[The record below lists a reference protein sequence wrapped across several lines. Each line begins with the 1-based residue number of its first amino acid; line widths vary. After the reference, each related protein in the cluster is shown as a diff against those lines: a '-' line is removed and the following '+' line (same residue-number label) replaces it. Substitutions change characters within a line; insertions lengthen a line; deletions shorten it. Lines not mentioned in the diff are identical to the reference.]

1 METRQIEFNSS
12 DYHKALILRDEV
24 LRKPLGL
31 SLFDENLTTEA
42 ADVHFGAFVN
52 DRLIAVLL
60 LTKLNGTD
68 IKMRQVAVD
77 ENFRSLKAGSKLVQI
92 AESYARNAGY
102 RKMVLNARKTA
113 IGFYEKLGY
122 QKQGDMFTEVGIA
135 HFKMHKYLI

>member
-1 METRQIEFNSS
+1 METKQIEFGSL
-12 DYHKALILRDEV
+12 DYRKELILRDVV

-31 SLFDENLTTEA
+31 SLFDEDLTAEA

-60 LTKLNGTD
+60 LTKLNGSD

-77 ENFRSLKAGSKLVQI
+77 EDFRLLKAGTKLVQI

-113 IGFYEKLGY
+113 IGFYEKLGC
-122 QKQGDMFTEVGIA
+122 QKQGDIFTEVGIA
-135 HFKMHKYLI
+135 HLKMQKYLI